1 MKDAQARET
10 PRMMI
15 RTRSRENFKNK
26 YYQLSLSNIEES
38 EHESSFTKGDFYSK
52 KIEEK
57 DVQIANLQE
66 RIKLLMAGAQI

>member
-1 MKDAQARET
+1 ML
-10 PRMMI
+10 I

-38 EHESSFTKGDFYSK
+38 EHESSFTRGEFYSR

-57 DVQIANLQE
+57 DV
-66 RIKLLMAGAQI
+66 